1 MNSNILKIALLGLGK
16 MGQNHLRIL
25 SKLPDV
31 KIAFIY
37 DYDANVAQ
45 NLANEYSTKVAKNES
60 ELENLLKSVDAV
72 IIATP
77 TFTHFSYIK
86 LASKYVKNIFVEKP
100 LCANF
105 SECKELKLK
114 NHKIQT
120 GFIERYNP
128 AFMELKNIM
137 SAEQKK
143 AYKSPKIM
151 EFRRSSFGSSRIKD
165 ADVISDLMIHDID
178 LALHLNGKA
187 KCVFACGFGTEQI
200 DLAKAI
206 LKHENGVISSLFTS
220 RITHKNERKITA
232 DFAEFFI
239 ECDLLGKKLL
249 ISYKNGT
256 REKSLENSN
265 QLELELK
272 DFCEFSG
279 LNFLKNSKDLENS
292 NIADFKDGTKAIKMA
307 DIIRQKIRGK

>member
-1 MNSNILKIALLGLGK
+1 MNSKAIKIALLGLGK

-37 DYDANVAQ
+37 DYDANIAQ

-77 TFTHFSYIK
+77 TFTHYDYIK

-128 AFMELKNIM
+128 AFMELKKIINDG
-137 SAEQKK
+137 
-143 AYKSPKIM
+143 KSVKIV
-151 EFRRSSFGSSRIKD
+151 EFSRSSFGSSRIKD

-206 LKHENGVISSLFTS
+206 LKHENGVISSLFAS

-249 ISYKNGT
+249 ISDENGT